1 MKCKLCS
8 SAHIKIIYHG
18 KIRNGGIGQY
28 TQQDVPIYQCEDCG
42 VIWHEKEDKNI
53 GQYYESTQYRDSL
66 EGSSDIEEFYR
77 LHDKESMAKFTY
89 TGTELFRHKT
99 VTDIGCGGGAFLDCL
114 SGIAGEIVAVEPS
127 AYYRNIMTQKGY
139 HTYPYAAE
147 AAKDWKEKI
156 DVAVSFDVI
165 EHVEEPIQFLE
176 DIRLLLCENGEA
188 VIGTPTDAPVMRQML
203 GNIYEQ
209 RLLFSTQHLWI
220 FSEKNLKMMAE
231 EAGFKQM
238 EVRYF
243 QRYGLS
249 NFIGWMKEQR
259 ACGEPDYS
267 FISETM
273 DAVWK
278 SELSRQGL
286 SDYIVLY
293 LKK

>member
-1 MKCKLCS
+1 MKCRLCNGN
-8 SAHIKIIYHG
+8 HVKIIYCG

-28 TQQDVPIYQCEDCG
+28 TNQDVPIYQCEDCNI
-42 VIWHEKEDKNI
+42 IWHEKEDTDI

-66 EGSSDIEEFYR
+66 EGSSDIKEFYR
-77 LHDKESMAKFTY
+77 LHDKESIAKFTY
-89 TGTELFRHKT
+89 TGTELFRNKM
-99 VTDIGCGGGAFLDCL
+99 VADIGCGGGAFLDCL
-114 SGIAGEIVAVEPS
+114 NGVAREIVAVEPS
-127 AYYRNIMTQKGY
+127 AYYRKMMKQKGY
-139 HTYPYAAE
+139 HTYPYAVE
-147 AAKDWKEKI
+147 AAKDWKEKV
-156 DVAVSFDVI
+156 DVVVSFDVI
-165 EHVEEPIQFLE
+165 EHVEEPVQFLK
-176 DIRLLLCENGEA
+176 DIGTLLCKEGGA
-188 VIGTPTDAPVMRQML
+188 VVGTPTDAPVMRQML

-231 EAGFKQM
+231 EAGFEQV

-249 NFIGWMKEQR
+249 NFVGWMKEQR

-267 FISETM
+267 FISDAM

-278 SELSRQGL
+278 AELSRQGL